1 LHSVIQ
7 TNSPNTANTTSY
19 GYDPLG
25 DLASLT
31 DANSHS
37 TQNIFDVFSDITG
50 KTLPDGSLQESRTYD
65 ASGNLTQL
73 THFSGKTTTYAYDA
87 LNRLTTRTP
96 DPTLVTE
103 PVVSYTYTSTGKH
116 ASTTVT
122 TNTAP
127 AITTYAYDLLDRLTT
142 KITPEGTLNYTYD
155 LAGNVASIYSSSVHG
170 ASMSYTYDSL
180 NRLSTVVD
188 NNLPAGSNTTIYA
201 YDTASNLV
209 TVTDP
214 NKLQST
220 IQYDSMNRLTSLNT
234 ATQNSSAVAGYSYT
248 LDATGSRTGAVE
260 GNGRTLTWNYDGI
273 YRLTNES
280 ISNDPVN
287 NNGSVGYDLDPVGNR
302 LSATS
307 TLPSIANSAASFNLD
322 DWMSPETYDSN
333 GNTLTTGGKSFS
345 YDSENHL
352 MSMNGGA
359 VNLIYDGDGN
369 RVAKIANGVTTQYL
383 VDDLNPTGYAQVV
396 EEVVN
401 GAVERQYTYG
411 LQRISE
417 NQHINNAWTPSFYG
431 YDGFGSVRQLT
442 NSSAAITD
450 TYNYDAFGNLLNS
463 TGTTPNNY
471 LYSGEQFD
479 SDLGLYYLRARY
491 MNPLTGRF
499 MSRDPEDGNPFDE
512 VTLHKYLYAG
522 SNPVSY
528 VDPSGRGLFNYI
540 MQSEAAIPMS
550 KLVSIYGCV
559 ASIGFTAT
567 SLVLETSF
575 TGYSLA
581 GIAGTAFGCVTVFL
595 PAQSSVKLAGLA
607 LKLVPSINYG
617 FCAASIDAV
626 VHEINGM
633 TDSSSPNASTAALV
647 DSLGSLTGCV
657 ATRLGTLLA
666 QEE

>member
-1 LHSVIQ
+1 MPSTGYSSHLLCTKRLRRNVCGASSFTLAVQPECRSCTNYTYDAANQLHSVIQ

-155 LAGNVASIYSSSVHG
+155 LAGNFASIYSSSVHG

-188 NNLPAGSNTTIYA
+188 NNLPAGQNTTTYA

-209 TVTDP
+209 TVTYP
-214 NKLQST
+214 NGLQST
-220 IQYDSMNRLTSLNT
+220 IQYDSLNRLTSLASST
-234 ATQNSSAVAGYSYT
+234 ASYNYQ
-248 LDATGSRTGAVE
+248 LGATGNRTGATE
-260 GNGRTLTWNYDGI
+260 QSGRTLAWNYDGI
-273 YRLTNES
+273 YRLTSEAVG
-280 ISNDPVN
+280 NDPSGG
-287 NNGSVGYDLDPVGNR
+287 NGEVDYTLDPVGNR
-302 LSATS
+302 TS
-307 TLPSIANSAASFNLD
+307 TNSSLPGVHSVALSGFNLD
-322 DWMSPETYDSN
+322 DWLSPETYDAN
-333 GNTLTTGGKSFS
+333 GNTLTTGGKTFA

-359 VNLIYDGDGN
+359 VTMIYDGFGN
-369 RVAKIANGVTTQYL
+369 RVSKTVGNVTTKYL
-383 VDDLNPTGYAQVV
+383 VEDDVNPTGLPQVF
-396 EEVVN
+396 EESVN
-401 GAVERQYTYG
+401 GVVLRTYTYG

-417 NQHINNAWTPSFYG
+417 NQVINNAWTTSFYG

-442 NSSAAITD
+442 NLSGTITD
-450 TYNYDAFGNLLNS
+450 TYNYDAFGNLLS
-463 TGTTPNNY
+463 SPGPTPNNY
-471 LYSGEQFD
+471 LYRGEQYD
-479 SDLGLYYLRARY
+479 PDLGLYYLRARY
-491 MNPLTGRF
+491 YNPQTGRF
-499 MSRDPEDGNPFDE
+499 LSRDPEDGNAKDPQS
-512 VTLHKYLYAG
+512 LHKYLYAG
-522 SNPVSY
+522 GDPVNRI
-528 VDPSGRGLFNYI
+528 DPHGRGALLEYAIIATFLIQEYEPEILKVAKMGCSLLEFVDKVLTYI
-540 MQSEAAIPMS
+540 DFIKAVKNGPTENGVGDLSYFFFQAELAC
-550 KLVSIYGCV
+550 K
-559 ASIGFTAT
+559 
-567 SLVLETSF
+567 SL
-575 TGYSLA
+575 
-581 GIAGTAFGCVTVFL
+581 
-595 PAQSSVKLAGLA
+595 
-607 LKLVPSINYG
+607 
-617 FCAASIDAV
+617 
-626 VHEINGM
+626 
-633 TDSSSPNASTAALV
+633 
-647 DSLGSLTGCV
+647 
-657 ATRLGTLLA
+657 
-666 QEE
+666 

>member
-188 NNLPAGSNTTIYA
+188 NNLPAGQNTTTYA

-209 TVTDP
+209 TVTYP
-214 NKLQST
+214 NGLQST
-220 IQYDSMNRLTSLNT
+220 IQYDSLNRLTSLASST
-234 ATQNSSAVAGYSYT
+234 ASYNYQ
-248 LDATGSRTGAVE
+248 LGATGNRTGATE
-260 GNGRTLTWNYDGI
+260 QSGRTLAWNYDGI
-273 YRLTNES
+273 YRLTSEAVG
-280 ISNDPVN
+280 NDPSGG
-287 NNGSVGYDLDPVGNR
+287 NGEVDYTLDPVGNR
-302 LSATS
+302 TS
-307 TLPSIANSAASFNLD
+307 TNSSLPGVHSVALSGFNLD
-322 DWMSPETYDSN
+322 DWLSPETYDAN
-333 GNTLTTGGKSFS
+333 GNTLTTGGKTFA

-359 VNLIYDGDGN
+359 VTMIYDGFGN
-369 RVAKIANGVTTQYL
+369 RVSKTVGNVTTKYL
-383 VDDLNPTGYAQVV
+383 VEDDVNPTGLPQVF
-396 EEVVN
+396 EESVN
-401 GAVERQYTYG
+401 GVVLRTYTYG

-417 NQHINNAWTPSFYG
+417 NQVINNAWTTSFYG

-442 NSSAAITD
+442 NLSGTITD
-450 TYNYDAFGNLLNS
+450 TYNYDAFGNLLS
-463 TGTTPNNY
+463 SPGPTPNNY
-471 LYSGEQFD
+471 LYRGEQYD
-479 SDLGLYYLRARY
+479 PDLGLYYLRARY
-491 MNPLTGRF
+491 YNPATGRF
-499 MSRDPEDGNPFDE
+499 LSRDPEDGNEFD
-512 VTLHKYLYAG
+512 VKTLHKYLYAG
-522 SNPVSY
+522 GDPVNAS
-528 VDPSGRGLFNYI
+528 DPTGRTLIDFMITNAKVIGYTAIVSLVGI
-540 MQSEAAIPMS
+540 EIIELIECISEAVESVADRDESITSVGAPKKRCAIQFHDEWPTEVPEGS
-550 KLVSIYGCV
+550 PLGPARFPGV
-559 ASIGFTAT
+559 A
-567 SLVLETSF
+567 
-575 TGYSLA
+575 
-581 GIAGTAFGCVTVFL
+581 
-595 PAQSSVKLAGLA
+595 
-607 LKLVPSINYG
+607 
-617 FCAASIDAV
+617 D
-626 VHEINGM
+626 
-633 TDSSSPNASTAALV
+633 
-647 DSLGSLTGCV
+647 
-657 ATRLGTLLA
+657 
-666 QEE
+666 

>member
-188 NNLPAGSNTTIYA
+188 NNLPAGQNTTTYA

-209 TVTDP
+209 TVTYP
-214 NKLQST
+214 NGLQST
-220 IQYDSMNRLTSLNT
+220 IQYDSLNRLTSLASST
-234 ATQNSSAVAGYSYT
+234 ASYNYQ
-248 LDATGSRTGAVE
+248 LGATGNRTGATE
-260 GNGRTLTWNYDGI
+260 QSGRTLAWNYDGI
-273 YRLTNES
+273 YRLTSEAVG
-280 ISNDPVN
+280 NDPSGG
-287 NNGSVGYDLDPVGNR
+287 NGEVDYTLDPVGNR
-302 LSATS
+302 TS
-307 TLPSIANSAASFNLD
+307 TNSSLPGVHSVALSGFNLD
-322 DWMSPETYDSN
+322 DWLSPETYDAN
-333 GNTLTTGGKSFS
+333 GNTLTTGGKTFA

-359 VNLIYDGDGN
+359 VTMIYDGFGN
-369 RVAKIANGVTTQYL
+369 RVSKTVGNVTTKYL
-383 VDDLNPTGYAQVV
+383 VEDDVNPTGLPQVF
-396 EEVVN
+396 EESVN
-401 GAVERQYTYG
+401 GVVLRTYTYG

-417 NQHINNAWTPSFYG
+417 NQVINNAWTTSFYG

-442 NSSAAITD
+442 NLSGTITD
-450 TYNYDAFGNLLNS
+450 TYNYDAFGNLLS
-463 TGTTPNNY
+463 SPGPTPNNY
-471 LYSGEQFD
+471 LYRGEQYD
-479 SDLGLYYLRARY
+479 PDLGLYYLRARY
-491 MNPLTGRF
+491 YNPSTGRF
-499 MSRDPEDGNPFDE
+499 MSRDPEDGYINLPK
-512 VTLHKYLYAG
+512 TLHKYLYAAG
-522 SNPVSY
+522 DPVNGI
-528 VDPSGRGLFNYI
+528 DPRGREDMFETGATMDASALTTAKMVFRIAVWVANIDCAVAATIEAVTKGKNWNDGVPLEMDLFCLASAGYGI
-540 MQSEAAIPMS
+540 TSE
-550 KLVSIYGCV
+550 
-559 ASIGFTAT
+559 
-567 SLVLETSF
+567 
-575 TGYSLA
+575 
-581 GIAGTAFGCVTVFL
+581 GIAIL
-595 PAQSSVKLAGLA
+595 M
-607 LKLVPSINYG
+607 
-617 FCAASIDAV
+617 
-626 VHEINGM
+626 E
-633 TDSSSPNASTAALV
+633 
-647 DSLGSLTGCV
+647 
-657 ATRLGTLLA
+657 AT
-666 QEE
+666 E

>member
-1 LHSVIQ
+1 MHSVIQ

-188 NNLPAGSNTTIYA
+188 NNLPAGQNTTTYA

-209 TVTDP
+209 TVTYP
-214 NKLQST
+214 NGLQST
-220 IQYDSMNRLTSLNT
+220 IQYDSLNRLTSLASST
-234 ATQNSSAVAGYSYT
+234 ASYNYQ
-248 LDATGSRTGAVE
+248 LGATGNRTGATE
-260 GNGRTLTWNYDGI
+260 QSGRTLAWNYDGI
-273 YRLTNES
+273 YRLTSEAVG
-280 ISNDPVN
+280 NDPSGG
-287 NNGSVGYDLDPVGNR
+287 NGEVDYTLDPVGNR
-302 LSATS
+302 TS
-307 TLPSIANSAASFNLD
+307 TNSSLPGVHSVALSGFNLD
-322 DWMSPETYDSN
+322 DWLSPETYDAN
-333 GNTLTTGGKSFS
+333 GNTLTTGGKTFA

-359 VNLIYDGDGN
+359 VTMIYDGFGN
-369 RVAKIANGVTTQYL
+369 RVSKTVGNVTTKYL
-383 VDDLNPTGYAQVV
+383 VEDDVNPTGLPQVF
-396 EEVVN
+396 EESVN
-401 GAVERQYTYG
+401 GVVLRTYTYG

-417 NQHINNAWTPSFYG
+417 NQVINNAWTTSFYG

-442 NSSAAITD
+442 NLSGTITD
-450 TYNYDAFGNLLNS
+450 TYNYDAFGNLLS
-463 TGTTPNNY
+463 SPGPTPNNY
-471 LYSGEQFD
+471 LYRGEQYD
-479 SDLGLYYLRARY
+479 PDLGLYYLRARY
-491 MNPLTGRF
+491 YNPQTGRF
-499 MSRDPEDGNPFDE
+499 LSRDPEDGKAVDPAS
-512 VTLHKYLYAG
+512 LHKYLYAG
-522 SNPVSY
+522 GNPVNRI
-528 VDPSGRGLFNYI
+528 DPSGKDDFLEYMG
-540 MQSEAAIPMS
+540 
-550 KLVSIYGCV
+550 KVSD
-559 ASIGFTAT
+559 FL
-567 SLVLETSF
+567 SLYNHANNPNLYAQCQGGV
-575 TGYSLA
+575 YA
-581 GIAGTAFGCVTVFL
+581 GIASVLVD
-595 PAQSSVKLAGLA
+595 PAQSEEVINA
-607 LKLVPSINYG
+607 LGPAEETCVEDLL
-617 FCAASIDAV
+617 
-626 VHEINGM
+626 NGII
-633 TDSSSPNASTAALV
+633 SPIPNPPWN
-647 DSLGSLTGCV
+647 
-657 ATRLGTLLA
+657 
-666 QEE
+666 